1 MITNLHIKNIGIIE
15 DIEINFNNGFNVL
28 TGETGAGKTL
38 IIDSLKIIAGG
49 RFSKEMIRANEN
61 HSLVEACIFYPNS
74 DLAEDGNIIVSREI
88 FSNGRN
94 TCKIN
99 GRLVTVNELRE
110 IMRDIIDIHGQ
121 SDNQKL
127 MEVSNHINYLD
138 EFSLEK
144 INILKNE
151 YSEMYKE
158 YCSVKEELNK
168 NYGDDIEKQRM
179 LDLLN
184 YQLDEI
190 KNANLVVGEEEELEE
205 KRKIL
210 SNSEKISGSL
220 NETSN
225 ELNNHVL
232 DGLSKSIK
240 YMSKIENYSDIYKE
254 KLIQI
259 QSVYYDLED
268 ITSQIS
274 DFTYDIEYDQDTAR
288 NVEERLDMIY
298 SLKRKYGN
306 NISEILTYKNSL
318 VSQINEIENKE
329 EYIKIQKEKLNA
341 LENKMRNIA
350 NTMTAIRKENALLL
364 EKKINEQLTELE
376 MKNASFLVSILP
388 EDEFNKNGLD
398 KVEFLVSTNIGDD
411 FKPLTKIASGGE
423 ISRIMLAIKVVLSD
437 LDNTPIMIFDEIDT
451 GISGTAAM
459 SVSQKIKKISKS
471 HQIICVT
478 HLAVVAAKADYN
490 YCIKKEVDCNSTK
503 TKVSLLTETEALN
516 EIARISSGE
525 ITKIALQHAQALRN
539 LSIGA

>member
-274 DFTYDIEYDQDTAR
+274 DFTYDIEYDQGTAR

-298 SLKRKYGN
+298 SLKRKYGI

-341 LENKMRNIA
+341 LDNKMRNIA

-398 KVEFLVSTNIGDD
+398 KVEFLVSTNVGDD
-411 FKPLTKIASGGE
+411 FKPLIKIASGGE

>member
-144 INILKNE
+144 ISILKNE

>member
-144 INILKNE
+144 ISILKNE
-151 YSEMYKE
+151 YTEMYKE

-168 NYGDDIEKQRM
+168 NYGDDIEKQKM

-341 LENKMRNIA
+341 LDNKMRNIA

-398 KVEFLVSTNIGDD
+398 KVEFLVSTNVGDD

>member
-138 EFSLEK
+138 DFSLEK
-144 INILKNE
+144 ISILKNE

-341 LENKMRNIA
+341 LDNKMRNIA

>member
-144 INILKNE
+144 ISILKNE

-341 LENKMRNIA
+341 LDNKMRNIA

-398 KVEFLVSTNIGDD
+398 KVEFLVSTNVGDD

-490 YCIKKEVDCNSTK
+490 YCIKKEVACNSTK

>member
-144 INILKNE
+144 ISILKNE
-151 YSEMYKE
+151 YTEMYKE

-398 KVEFLVSTNIGDD
+398 KVEFLVSTNVGDD

>member
-1 MITNLHIKNIGIIE
+1 MNAPMPK
-15 DIEINFNNGFNVL
+15 
-28 TGETGAGKTL
+28 
-38 IIDSLKIIAGG
+38 
-49 RFSKEMIRANEN
+49 R
-61 HSLVEACIFYPNS
+61 P
-74 DLAEDGNIIVSREI
+74 
-88 FSNGRN
+88 RN
-94 TCKIN
+94 K
-99 GRLVTVNELRE
+99 
-110 IMRDIIDIHGQ
+110 
-121 SDNQKL
+121 
-127 MEVSNHINYLD
+127 
-138 EFSLEK
+138 
-144 INILKNE
+144 
-151 YSEMYKE
+151 
-158 YCSVKEELNK
+158 
-168 NYGDDIEKQRM
+168 
-179 LDLLN
+179 
-184 YQLDEI
+184 
-190 KNANLVVGEEEELEE
+190 
-205 KRKIL
+205 
-210 SNSEKISGSL
+210 KISG
-220 NETSN
+220 
-225 ELNNHVL
+225 
-232 DGLSKSIK
+232 
-240 YMSKIENYSDIYKE
+240 
-254 KLIQI
+254 
-259 QSVYYDLED
+259 
-268 ITSQIS
+268 
-274 DFTYDIEYDQDTAR
+274 
-288 NVEERLDMIY
+288 EE
-298 SLKRKYGN
+298 
-306 NISEILTYKNSL
+306 
-318 VSQINEIENKE
+318 
-329 EYIKIQKEKLNA
+329 IKIQKEKLNA

-398 KVEFLVSTNIGDD
+398 KVEFLVSTNVGDD

>member
-144 INILKNE
+144 ISILKNE

-240 YMSKIENYSDIYKE
+240 YMSKIENYCDIYKE

-341 LENKMRNIA
+341 LDNKMRNIA

-398 KVEFLVSTNIGDD
+398 KVEFLVSTNVGDD

>member
-341 LENKMRNIA
+341 LDNKMRNIA

-398 KVEFLVSTNIGDD
+398 KVEFLVSTNVGDD

-490 YCIKKEVDCNSTK
+490 YCIKKEVACNSTK

>member
-144 INILKNE
+144 ISILKNE

-341 LENKMRNIA
+341 LDNKMRNIA

-398 KVEFLVSTNIGDD
+398 KVEFLVSTNVGDD

-478 HLAVVAAKADYN
+478 HLAVVAAKANYN

>member
-398 KVEFLVSTNIGDD
+398 KVEFLVSTNVGDY

>member
-144 INILKNE
+144 ISILKNE

-210 SNSEKISGSL
+210 LNSEKISGSL

-341 LENKMRNIA
+341 LDNKMRNIA

-398 KVEFLVSTNIGDD
+398 KVEFLVSTNVGDD

>member
-144 INILKNE
+144 ISILKNE
-151 YSEMYKE
+151 YSEMYIE

-341 LENKMRNIA
+341 LDNKMRNIS

-398 KVEFLVSTNIGDD
+398 KVEFLVSTNVGDD

>member
-306 NISEILTYKNSL
+306 NISEKKKKKNSL

-341 LENKMRNIA
+341 LDNKMRNIA

-398 KVEFLVSTNIGDD
+398 KVEFLVSTNVGDD

>member
-240 YMSKIENYSDIYKE
+240 YMSKIENYSEIYNE

-341 LENKMRNIA
+341 LDNKMRNIA

-398 KVEFLVSTNIGDD
+398 KVEFLVSTNVGDD

>member
-220 NETSN
+220 NGTSN

-341 LENKMRNIA
+341 LDNKMRNIA

-398 KVEFLVSTNIGDD
+398 KVEFLVSTNVGDD

-490 YCIKKEVDCNSTK
+490 YCIKKEVACNSTK

>member
-144 INILKNE
+144 ISILKNE

-168 NYGDDIEKQRM
+168 NYSDDIEKQRM

-341 LENKMRNIA
+341 LDNKMRNIA

-398 KVEFLVSTNIGDD
+398 KVEFLVSTNVGDD

>member
-138 EFSLEK
+138 DFSLEK
-144 INILKNE
+144 ISILKNE

-398 KVEFLVSTNIGDD
+398 KVEFLVSTNVGDD

>member
-138 EFSLEK
+138 DFSLEK
-144 INILKNE
+144 ISILKNE

-190 KNANLVVGEEEELEE
+190 KNANLVVVEEEELEE

>member
-110 IMRDIIDIHGQ
+110 IMRDFIDIHGQ

-138 EFSLEK
+138 DFSLEK
-144 INILKNE
+144 ISILKNE

-341 LENKMRNIA
+341 LDNKMRNIA

-398 KVEFLVSTNIGDD
+398 KVEFLVSTNVGDD

>member
-74 DLAEDGNIIVSREI
+74 DLAEDGNVIVSREI

-144 INILKNE
+144 ISILKNE

-398 KVEFLVSTNIGDD
+398 KVEFLVSTNVGDD
-411 FKPLTKIASGGE
+411 FKPLIKIASGGE

>member
-398 KVEFLVSTNIGDD
+398 KVEFLVSTNVGDD

>member
-144 INILKNE
+144 ISILKNE

-210 SNSEKISGSL
+210 SNSEKISSSL

>member
-144 INILKNE
+144 ISILKNE

-398 KVEFLVSTNIGDD
+398 KVEFLVSTNVGDD
-411 FKPLTKIASGGE
+411 FKPLIKIASGGE

>member
-144 INILKNE
+144 ISILKNE

-318 VSQINEIENKE
+318 VSQIDEIENKE

-341 LENKMRNIA
+341 LDNKMRNIA

-376 MKNASFLVSILP
+376 MKNASFLVSILL

-398 KVEFLVSTNIGDD
+398 KVEFLVSTNVGDD

-490 YCIKKEVDCNSTK
+490 YCIKKEVACNSTK

>member
-341 LENKMRNIA
+341 LDNKMRNIA

>member
-138 EFSLEK
+138 DFSLEK
-144 INILKNE
+144 ISILKNE

-398 KVEFLVSTNIGDD
+398 KVEFLVSTNVGDD

-490 YCIKKEVDCNSTK
+490 YCIKKEVDCYSTK

>member
-205 KRKIL
+205 KK
-210 SNSEKISGSL
+210 K
-220 NETSN
+220 
-225 ELNNHVL
+225 
-232 DGLSKSIK
+232 
-240 YMSKIENYSDIYKE
+240 
-254 KLIQI
+254 
-259 QSVYYDLED
+259 
-268 ITSQIS
+268 
-274 DFTYDIEYDQDTAR
+274 DT
-288 NVEERLDMIY
+288 
-298 SLKRKYGN
+298 
-306 NISEILTYKNSL
+306 
-318 VSQINEIENKE
+318 
-329 EYIKIQKEKLNA
+329 
-341 LENKMRNIA
+341 
-350 NTMTAIRKENALLL
+350 
-364 EKKINEQLTELE
+364 
-376 MKNASFLVSILP
+376 
-388 EDEFNKNGLD
+388 
-398 KVEFLVSTNIGDD
+398 
-411 FKPLTKIASGGE
+411 FK
-423 ISRIMLAIKVVLSD
+423 
-437 LDNTPIMIFDEIDT
+437 
-451 GISGTAAM
+451 
-459 SVSQKIKKISKS
+459 
-471 HQIICVT
+471 
-478 HLAVVAAKADYN
+478 
-490 YCIKKEVDCNSTK
+490 
-503 TKVSLLTETEALN
+503 
-516 EIARISSGE
+516 
-525 ITKIALQHAQALRN
+525 
-539 LSIGA
+539 

>member
-144 INILKNE
+144 ISILKNE

-398 KVEFLVSTNIGDD
+398 KVEFLVSTNVGDD

-437 LDNTPIMIFDEIDT
+437 LDNTPIMIFDEIDN

>member
-144 INILKNE
+144 ISILKNE
-151 YSEMYKE
+151 YTEMYKE

-398 KVEFLVSTNIGDD
+398 KVEFLVSTNVGDD
-411 FKPLTKIASGGE
+411 FKPLIKIASGGE

>member
-144 INILKNE
+144 ISILKNE

-341 LENKMRNIA
+341 LDNKMRNIA

-398 KVEFLVSTNIGDD
+398 KVEFLVSTNVGDD

-423 ISRIMLAIKVVLSD
+423 ISRIMLAIKVVFSD

>member
-138 EFSLEK
+138 DFSLEK
-144 INILKNE
+144 ISILKNE

-341 LENKMRNIA
+341 LDNKMRNIA

-398 KVEFLVSTNIGDD
+398 KVEFLVSTNVGDD

>member
-28 TGETGAGKTL
+28 TGETGAGKTI

-138 EFSLEK
+138 DFSLEK
-144 INILKNE
+144 ISILKNE

-398 KVEFLVSTNIGDD
+398 KVEFLVSTNVGDD

>member
-144 INILKNE
+144 ISILKNE

-210 SNSEKISGSL
+210 LNSEKISGSL

-398 KVEFLVSTNIGDD
+398 KVEFLVSTNVGDD

>member
-144 INILKNE
+144 ISILKNE
-151 YSEMYKE
+151 YTEIYKE

-341 LENKMRNIA
+341 LDNKMRNIA

-398 KVEFLVSTNIGDD
+398 KVEFLVSTNVGDD

>member
-144 INILKNE
+144 ISILKNE

-341 LENKMRNIA
+341 LDNKMRNIA

-398 KVEFLVSTNIGDD
+398 KVEFLVSTNVGDD

>member
-1 MITNLHIKNIGIIE
+1 MDFIKKRRI
-15 DIEINFNNGFNVL
+15 
-28 TGETGAGKTL
+28 
-38 IIDSLKIIAGG
+38 
-49 RFSKEMIRANEN
+49 
-61 HSLVEACIFYPNS
+61 
-74 DLAEDGNIIVSREI
+74 
-88 FSNGRN
+88 
-94 TCKIN
+94 
-99 GRLVTVNELRE
+99 
-110 IMRDIIDIHGQ
+110 
-121 SDNQKL
+121 QK
-127 MEVSNHINYLD
+127 
-138 EFSLEK
+138 K
-144 INILKNE
+144 
-151 YSEMYKE
+151 
-158 YCSVKEELNK
+158 
-168 NYGDDIEKQRM
+168 
-179 LDLLN
+179 
-184 YQLDEI
+184 
-190 KNANLVVGEEEELEE
+190 
-205 KRKIL
+205 
-210 SNSEKISGSL
+210 
-220 NETSN
+220 
-225 ELNNHVL
+225 
-232 DGLSKSIK
+232 
-240 YMSKIENYSDIYKE
+240 
-254 KLIQI
+254 
-259 QSVYYDLED
+259 YDL
-268 ITSQIS
+268 
-274 DFTYDIEYDQDTAR
+274 
-288 NVEERLDMIY
+288 IY

-398 KVEFLVSTNIGDD
+398 KVEFLVSTNVGDD

>member
-138 EFSLEK
+138 DFSLEK
-144 INILKNE
+144 ISILKNE

-341 LENKMRNIA
+341 LDNKMRNIA

-398 KVEFLVSTNIGDD
+398 KVEFLVSTNVGDD
-411 FKPLTKIASGGE
+411 FKPLIKIASGGE

-490 YCIKKEVDCNSTK
+490 YCIKKEVACNSTK